1 MAGARFLE
9 AQTCT
14 WTQGLRTS
22 SLSSTPGTREFRI
35 EIVLLL
41 DWLPTKAAESSL
53 PKDVWL
59 FRRNHFFPLIL
70 GGPKFEASVCHLNP
84 LATRP
89 HDNLHEI

>member
-59 FRRNHFFPLIL
+59 FRRSHPLAR
-70 GGPKFEASVCHLNP
+70 GGPKFEANVLRLNSS
-84 LATRP
+84 ATGP
-89 HDNLHEI
+89 HDKS